1 MTSIKSL
8 GSNHR
13 SKEEDR
19 NAGTKQGAKN
29 ETDENKTESITQR
42 TPRIITS
49 YLEKKRNGP

>member
-13 SKEEDR
+13 SKEKDR
-19 NAGTKQGAKN
+19 NAGTKQGTKN